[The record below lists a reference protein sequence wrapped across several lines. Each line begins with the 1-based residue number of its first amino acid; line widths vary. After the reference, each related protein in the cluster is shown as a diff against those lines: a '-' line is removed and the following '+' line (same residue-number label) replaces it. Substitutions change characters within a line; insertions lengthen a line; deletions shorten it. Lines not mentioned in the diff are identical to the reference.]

1 MLAPDAAAHT
11 KSKAKGYQITF
22 MKEEGQCNELGVL
35 CIIMYIIAIN
45 LPMFASE
52 HALQIKEKICFFFLS
67 KYGSVESGACSN

>member
-1 MLAPDAAAHT
+1 
-11 KSKAKGYQITF
+11 

-52 HALQIKEKICFFFLS
+52 HALQIKEKICFFPQQIWLCDLS
-67 KYGSVESGACSN
+67 SRVGAATDKTEEEMSLA

>member
-1 MLAPDAAAHT
+1 
-11 KSKAKGYQITF
+11 

-52 HALQIKEKICFFFLS
+52 HALQIKEKNMFFCSANMVLS
-67 KYGSVESGACSN
+67 SRVRAATDKLKLKRR